1 MRAKQNAPKLFM
13 DKNLENL
20 KKYLAS
26 SEENMSAYGKRHILN
41 SDYHNLEE
49 GMNSGT
55 LVKLSKIRLIKYYLS
70 IIPQLLIFKSVMLKN
85 SFIKKYKL
93 ICAEHK
99 RQFNLELIIHAIVLE
114 KLDNKN
120 LLNGNICTIGDGK
133 ANFVNGVIHN
143 KNINKIYSVN
153 LPQALIQDY
162 LVLTKYKIIEPNL
175 IKVVNEKKDLLDQ
188 EAKIFLVPAA
198 NKILMENKNINL
210 FVNMFSFQEMPLSE
224 THGYIEVAK
233 KNSAYLYSLNRD
245 EKAMYDGT
253 IIRYQN
259 YGLKKDSEV
268 LFEEEAK
275 FVEKYYNAKFP
286 FIHIR
291 EDKILNTLV
300 KF

>member
-1 MRAKQNAPKLFM
+1 M

-26 SEENMSAYGKRHILN
+26 SEKNMSAYGKHHILK
-41 SDYHNLEE
+41 SDYYNLEE

-55 LVKLSKIRLIKYYLS
+55 LVKISRIRSIKYYLS
-70 IIPQLLIFKSVMLKN
+70 LIPQLLIFKSVLFNN

-93 ICAEHK
+93 MCAKHK
-99 RQFNLELIIHAIVLE
+99 RQFNLELILHSIVLE
-114 KLDNKN
+114 ILDNKN
-120 LLNGNICTIGDGK
+120 LLSGNICTIGDGK
-133 ANFVNGVIHN
+133 ANFVNGIIDN

-162 LVLTKYKIIEPNL
+162 LVLTKYKIVEPNL
-175 IKVVNEKKDLLDQ
+175 IKVVNEKKDLLDK
-188 EAKIFLVPAA
+188 ESKVFLVPAA
-198 NKILMENKNINL
+198 NKILMENENINL

-224 THGYIEVAK
+224 THDYIEVAK

-245 EKAMYDGT
+245 EKEMYDGT
-253 IIRYQN
+253 VIKYQN
-259 YGLKKDSEV
+259 YGLKKNSEV

-286 FIHIR
+286 FIHLR
-291 EDKILNTLV
+291 KDKIINTLV